1 MIKFSISAAGEQTL
15 KKICNH
21 CKCEIQ
27 DLNMDDKF
35 AIIGGY
41 NWLSDSKSTK
51 LNERSWVISSKEFVI
66 QERDK
71 IVMGR

>member
-27 DLNMDDKF
+27 DLNMDDILVK
-35 AIIGGY
+35 ADTDLIIK
-41 NWLSDSKSTK
+41 DSQG
-51 LNERSWVISSKEFVI
+51 NEVTRTEIPDELVNCKWENCN
-66 QERDK
+66 D
-71 IVMGR
+71 